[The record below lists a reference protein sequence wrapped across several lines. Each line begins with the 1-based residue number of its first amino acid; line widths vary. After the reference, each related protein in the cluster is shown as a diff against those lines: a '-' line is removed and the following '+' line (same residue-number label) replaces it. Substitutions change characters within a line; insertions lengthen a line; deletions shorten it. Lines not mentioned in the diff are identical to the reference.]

1 MSNKNEDKY
10 KCPACDQYF
19 NYHELLISHIQLHC
33 NKSFCNK
40 LFLQNHMM
48 IHTELLI
55 FKCNKYDNS
64 FSSKIQFHKHE
75 ERYHSDKN
83 NKCNICNMIL
93 VDNTSLNRH
102 MSTHQKELLFN
113 CQFCE
118 KKFSSYKSRWYHLKK
133 DHKQDHHS
141 RSHLKLKP
149 KYNILE
155 STNIAKILL
164 KVVNNN

>member
-1 MSNKNEDKY
+1 MSDKDESKY
-10 KCPACDQYF
+10 KCPACDQCF
-19 NYHELLISHIQLHC
+19 DYHELLISHIQLHC
-33 NKSFCNK
+33 NKD
-40 LFLQNHMM
+40 
-48 IHTELLI
+48 LLL
-55 FKCNKYDNS
+55 C
-64 FSSKIQFHKHE
+64 H
-75 ERYHSDKN
+75 
-83 NKCNICNMIL
+83 ICNMIL

-141 RSHLKLKP
+141 RSHLKLKS